1 MCSLATKEHLS
12 GIKPKGLSDVG
23 KLAPS
28 PTTGTCKFFIDF
40 FIEENLSEE
49 NLKIDAEG
57 LNDPHSAY
65 SIKVGYLLPVS

>member
-49 NLKIDAEG
+49 NLKIDA
-57 LNDPHSAY
+57 D
-65 SIKVGYLLPVS
+65 VV